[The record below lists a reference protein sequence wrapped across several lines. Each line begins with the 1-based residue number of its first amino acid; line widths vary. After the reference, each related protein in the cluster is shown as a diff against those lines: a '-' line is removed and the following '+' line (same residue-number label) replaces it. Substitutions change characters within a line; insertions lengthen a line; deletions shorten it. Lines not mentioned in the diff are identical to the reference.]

1 MSKNTKGYVYILS
14 NESFPGLLKIGASKI
29 GGHRRSEELYSAGV
43 PTPFIL
49 EFEIFCDDAFNVEAV
64 VHDNLEYHRS
74 NNKREFFKIELQ
86 EAILEITS
94 ACFMGK
100 FGKDV
105 FVGES
110 KYFVVK
116 HDIWTNYLDD
126 SYLNLAKEI
135 SNMEGV
141 VIEDYHDILSY
152 GLLKKISEGAL
163 IDAMNKIRMECR
175 HYPYAVKELN
185 NF

>member
-14 NESFPGLLKIGASKI
+14 NESFPGLFKIGASKI

-64 VHDNLEYHRS
+64 VHDNLECYRH

-94 ACFMGK
+94 VCFMGK
-100 FGKDV
+100 LGKDV
-105 FVGES
+105 VVG
-110 KYFVVK
+110 KMKDFMVK
-116 HDIWTNYLDD
+116 SDICVNYLDD
-126 SYLNLAKEI
+126 SYLDLAKEI
-135 SNMEGV
+135 SIMDGV
-141 VIEDYHDILSY
+141 VIEDYHDILRY
-152 GLLKKISEGAL
+152 ALLRKISEGAL